1 MGPICH
7 FFFLVLVFLKANPAY
22 PACNPE
28 CICSDDSFG
37 RSLLCMDTS
46 LTKILGN
53 IPEDTKKLRIENS
66 HLTELPYGSF
76 PNNSALEF
84 LWLNFNNITV
94 IHPGAL
100 EHLRDLKE
108 LRLQGNMLCT
118 VPWTAFQAT
127 PGLNILDLKHNRLD
141 VLPKQALQYLINLTY
156 LDLSFNELTVVSEDV
171 FVQWPMYQ
179 RSQQH
184 ITGTEGISNVVLALH
199 NNPWMCD
206 CHLKGLVQFLKFIRP
221 PVILMNSY
229 LMCRSP
235 LSKAGQ
241 FFYEV
246 ELTSCM
252 KPKTST
258 PNSNITVQVGLNITL
273 SCLAQASPLP
283 NIIWTYPLKKLREF
297 DASTSPTGEDSIQ
310 SELVIPSAHLTDSGN
325 YTCVATNSMGS
336 SSISIFLHVQPRQAV
351 PSSSSYLASLEEHS
365 YIYMSITK
373 QTVYGIVLEWYA
385 VTDNPSETWF
395 TLYFGIYEAIKKE
408 IISIG
413 PGINTYWVN
422 DLLPATKYEACI
434 SLQSQPPRKDQCIVF
449 ITGNDIS
456 ELEKREKIIHIIVVV
471 CALVLAVPVGMYV
484 CTSEAHF
491 GCLSHCLDRC
501 PQRRNGSRCP
511 GTVIESRDTMFNNL
525 ATGIE
530 ENLSLGEI
538 REDQRWKNEKE
549 GSSNISQTENQN
561 SVYLF

>member
-7 FFFLVLVFLKANPAY
+7 FFFLVLVFLEANPAY

-28 CICSDDSFG
+28 CLCSDDSFG

-46 LTKILGN
+46 LSKILGN
-53 IPEDTKKLRIENS
+53 IPKDIKKLRIENS

-76 PNNSALEF
+76 SNNSALEF

-94 IHPGAL
+94 IDPGAL

-108 LRLQGNMLCT
+108 LRLQGNKLCT
-118 VPWTAFQAT
+118 VPWSAFQAT
-127 PGLNILDLKHNRLD
+127 PVLNILDLKHNRLD
-141 VLPKQALQYLINLTY
+141 ALPKQALQYLINLTY
-156 LDLSFNELTVVSEDV
+156 LDLSFNELVVVSEDV
-171 FVQWPMYQ
+171 FIQWPMYQ
-179 RSQQH
+179 KSQQF
-184 ITGTEGISNVVLALH
+184 ISRAEGISNVVLALH

-206 CHLKGLVQFLKFIRP
+206 CHLKGLVQFFKFIRP

-229 LMCRSP
+229 LMCRGP

-246 ELTSCM
+246 ELSSCM
-252 KPKTST
+252 EPKTST
-258 PNSNITVQVGLNITL
+258 PNSNITIQVGLNTTL

-283 NIIWTYPLKKLREF
+283 NIMWNYPLKKLREF
-297 DASTSPTGEDSIQ
+297 DVSTSPIGEDSIQ

-336 SSISIFLHVQPRQAV
+336 SSIPISLHVQPPQAM
-351 PSSSSYLASLEEHS
+351 PTSSSSLASLEEHS
-365 YIYMSITK
+365 YIYMRITQ

-385 VTDNPSETWF
+385 MTDNPSETWF
-395 TLYFGIYEAIKKE
+395 TLYFGIFEAVKKE
-408 IISIG
+408 IVSIG

-471 CALVLAVPVGMYV
+471 CALGLAVPVGMYV
-484 CTSEAHF
+484 CASEAHF
-491 GCLSHCLDRC
+491 GCLGHCLGHC
-501 PQRRNGSRCP
+501 PQRRNASRCP
-511 GTVIESRDTMFNNL
+511 NTIIESRDAMFNNL
-525 ATGIE
+525 TTGIE
-530 ENLSLGEI
+530 ESFCLGEI
-538 REDQRWKNEKE
+538 QDDQRWKNGKE
-549 GSSNISQTENQN
+549 GSSNKSQQR
-561 SVYLF
+561 VK

>member
-1 MGPICH
+1 
-7 FFFLVLVFLKANPAY
+7 
-22 PACNPE
+22 
-28 CICSDDSFG
+28 
-37 RSLLCMDTS
+37 MDTS

-127 PGLNILDLKHNRLD
+127 PVLNILDLKHNRLD

-156 LDLSFNELTVVSEDV
+156 LDLSFNELTVVSVDV
-171 FVQWPMYQ
+171 FIQWPMYQ

-184 ITGTEGISNVVLALH
+184 ISGAEGISNVVLALH

-206 CHLKGLVQFLKFIRP
+206 CHLKGLVQFFKFIRP

-229 LMCRSP
+229 LMCQSP

-273 SCLAQASPLP
+273 SCLVQASPLP

-297 DASTSPTGEDSIQ
+297 DVSTSPTGEDSIQ

-325 YTCVATNSMGS
+325 YSCVATNSMGS
-336 SSISIFLHVQPRQAV
+336 SSIPISLRVQPRQAV
-351 PSSSSYLASLEEHS
+351 PSSSSSLASLEEHS

-373 QTVYGIVLEWYA
+373 QTVYGIGLEWYA

-408 IISIG
+408 MISIG

-449 ITGNDIS
+449 VTGNDIS

-471 CALVLAVPVGMYV
+471 CALVLAVPVGTYV

-491 GCLSHCLDRC
+491 GCLGHCLNCC
-501 PQRRNGSRCP
+501 PQWRNGSRCR
-511 GTVIESRDTMFNNL
+511 GTVIESRNTMFNNL
-525 ATGIE
+525 ASGIE
-530 ENLSLGEI
+530 ENLSLGDI
-538 REDQRWKNEKE
+538 REDQRWKNGRE
-549 GSSNISQTENQN
+549 TENQN
-561 SVYLF
+561 SVHLF